1 MTIRTLVVDD
11 EPPARAWVRA
21 ELARHSDLDVVG
33 ECEDGPSAVEAI
45 AALKP
50 DLVFLDIQM
59 PGLDGFGVIE
69 VVGPARMPAV
79 VFVTAFERYALK
91 AFDAHAVDYVLKPAG
106 EDRIRGAIER
116 VRPLLAE
123 AGALAALRSMM
134 ASLLVEVRSRPARRE
149 WLLVRQGEGEESRFV
164 RLEDIDWIEA
174 DRNYV
179 RVHAGSG
186 VHSIRDTMRNIE
198 TALDPELFLRI
209 HKSAFV
215 NIASVRKVHPWFNGE
230 FRLTLKDGTEHTVSA
245 TFRDRLQKFRRLSS
259 PSSPVREP

>member
-11 EPPARAWVRA
+11 EPPARAWVTA
-21 ELARHSDLDVVG
+21 ELARHPDLELVG
-33 ECEDGPSAVEAI
+33 ECEDGPSAVDAI
-45 AALKP
+45 LALKP

-91 AFDAHAVDYVLKPAG
+91 AFEAHAADYLLKPAG
-106 EDRIRGAIER
+106 EDRIREAVER
-116 VRPLLAE
+116 VRGRLAE
-123 AGALAALRSMM
+123 AGALSALRSML

-149 WLLVRQGEGEESRFV
+149 WLLVRSGESEESRFV
-164 RLEDIDWIEA
+164 RFEDIDRIEA

-179 RVHAGSG
+179 TIHAGKATYS
-186 VHSIRDTMRNIE
+186 VRDTMRNLE
-198 TALDPELFLRI
+198 KSLDPEQFLRI

-215 NIASVRKVHPWFNGE
+215 NIAAVRDVHPWFNGE
-230 FRLTLKDGTEHTVSA
+230 YRLTLKDGTEHTVSA
-245 TFRDRLQKFRRLSS
+245 TFRERLQKFRRLSS
-259 PSSPVREP
+259 PSSPVHEP

>member
-1 MTIRTLVVDD
+1 MSIRTLVVDD

-21 ELARHSDLDVVG
+21 EIARHPDLEVVG
-33 ECEDGPSAVEAI
+33 ECEDGPGAVESI
-45 AALKP
+45 LALQP

-79 VFVTAFERYALK
+79 VFVTAFDRYAMK

-106 EDRIRGAIER
+106 EDRIRAAIER
-116 VRPLLAE
+116 VRPRLAE
-123 AGALAALRSMM
+123 AGALASLRSMM
-134 ASLLVEVRSRPARRE
+134 ASLLVEVRSRPSRRE
-149 WLLVRQGEGEESRFV
+149 WLLVRVGENEESRFV
-164 RLEDIDWIEA
+164 RFEEIDRIEA

-179 RVHAGSG
+179 RVHAGRETYT
-186 VHSIRDTMRNIE
+186 VRDTMRNLE
-198 TALDPELFLRI
+198 KSLDPEAFLRI

-215 NIASVRKVHPWFNGE
+215 NIASVTKVHPWFNGE
-230 FRLTLKDGTEHTVSA
+230 YRLTLKDGTEHTVSA

-259 PSSPVREP
+259 PSSPVWEP